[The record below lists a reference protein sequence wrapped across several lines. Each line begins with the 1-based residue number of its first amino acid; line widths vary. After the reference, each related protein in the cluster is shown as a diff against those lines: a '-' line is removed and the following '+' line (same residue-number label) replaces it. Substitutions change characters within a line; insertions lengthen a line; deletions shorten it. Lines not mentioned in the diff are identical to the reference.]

1 MVRLCVD
8 ILDDV
13 VRLGVGVVQASVQV
27 KGHIQKVHYLMI
39 AINFN
44 PEAIV
49 AKKFTQFLLKLIIHS
64 SCHPTC
70 NISIISVKTT
80 CHSHSLIIHFYFL
93 DLVQQKQSNNDPST
107 TTLNI
112 HTPTTHT

>member
-1 MVRLCVD
+1 MCVD

-13 VRLGVGVVQASVQV
+13 VRLGVGIVQASIQV

-49 AKKFTQFLLKLIIHS
+49 AKKFTQRRPGRVPKSTRNRANESPTLL
-64 SCHPTC
+64 
-70 NISIISVKTT
+70 
-80 CHSHSLIIHFYFL
+80 
-93 DLVQQKQSNNDPST
+93 
-107 TTLNI
+107 
-112 HTPTTHT
+112 